1 MTNTR
6 GAIAQMTPCNDNTV
20 KAKNIVH
27 RSDASSVLTGGSIV
41 LCLLYFLFYGS
52 GAAWMPFFNVYLEQV
67 GLSGLQIG
75 TLAGIRPVV
84 QLLGQPLWGVFADL
98 WGRRRTLLSTLLLT
112 SFVLL
117 GFGWKASL
125 WFFFG
130 WLVLQ
135 TILSSPLGPLVDSL
149 ALDHLEARQTLS
161 YGHFRIWGSIGWTV
175 IAYAV
180 GHAITG
186 RDLRLTFVF
195 AAIFSFLAWCMV
207 LRTPRNLGSNLSDGA
222 RWKDVSLVLRN
233 RKLLIFLAMITLLGI
248 GSAPLFTFY
257 PVYLAGL
264 GASRQLIGLAASL
277 LGLSEL
283 PIFYLATAIV
293 KRVGHI
299 KAIGIT
305 FLFFSA
311 RAFLFTFITDPVLA
325 TAAQVLHAPFSLFL
339 LASVDYVNQQV
350 PSAWRATGQSLFWAA
365 HGGAAGFL
373 GNILA
378 GFLYDRMGIQEM
390 FRLSGFLILTV
401 ALVAMVTLREK
412 PEGSDGRFLCGI
424 SPSPRK
430 E

>member
-1 MTNTR
+1 R
-6 GAIAQMTPCNDNTV
+6 F
-20 KAKNIVH
+20 
-27 RSDASSVLTGGSIV
+27 SASAGLLGEETAFR
-41 LCLLYFLFYGS
+41 LLYFLFYGS

-98 WGRRRTLLSTLLLT
+98 WGRRRTLLLTLLLT
-112 SFVLL
+112 TFVLI
-117 GFGWKASL
+117 GFGWKATF

-135 TILSSPLGPLVDSL
+135 ALLSSPLGPLVDSL
-149 ALDHLEARQTLS
+149 ALDHVEERHNLS
-161 YGHFRIWGSIGWTV
+161 YGQFRIWGSIGWTV

-180 GHAITG
+180 GHAIAG
-186 RDLRLTFVF
+186 HDLRLTFVY

-283 PIFYLATAIV
+283 PIFYLAAAIV
-293 KRVGHI
+293 KRIGHI

-311 RAFLFTFITDPVLA
+311 RAFLYSFISQPALA
-325 TAAQVLHAPFSLFL
+325 TAVQVLHAPFSLFL

-365 HGGAAGFL
+365 HMGAAGFL

-378 GFLYDRMGIQEM
+378 GFLYDRMGVQDM
-390 FRLSGFLILTV
+390 FRLSGFLILAV
-401 ALVAMVTLREK
+401 ALVTMVALREK
-412 PEGSDGRFLCGI
+412 PVHSDG
-424 SPSPRK
+424 
-430 E
+430 